1 MSTSSVSSSNSSAG
15 LVSSLGIGS
24 GLDLNGLITSLM
36 ASEQQ
41 PLINI
46 NTKEASFQAQLTA
59 LGTVKGAL
67 SSFQTSVQ
75 GLENVA
81 SFSTIG
87 ASVGDSSV
95 ASVTANNSA
104 SPGSYSLQVNSLAQ
118 NQIIATQDV
127 ASTTSAVGTGSI
139 TIQFGSYVT
148 SGGTTTFNPNASS
161 AAKTIQIPTSSNTLA
176 GIRDAINAA
185 NAGVSATIIN
195 DGTGNRL
202 SISSSQSG
210 TANALRITAADGTGT
225 AITNGTGLGLLAYD
239 ASTGGSSYASQTQA
253 AQDANLVVNGVA
265 ITKSS
270 NTISDAI
277 SGVTLNLLKQQATG
291 TAPTTISVSRDSSGI
306 IKAAQSMV
314 SSYNDL
320 AKQLNTL
327 TAYDSS
333 TNTAGTLLGDTAV
346 QSIQQQIR
354 SVMNGVLSSNTYSNL
369 SQLGITFQKDG
380 TLALDT
386 GVLQSAVNTNVGAV
400 MAAFGSYGV
409 STNTSVQFVTSGTS
423 TQPGKYAVNITQPAT
438 QGVLTGSTVTVPAV
452 TSSNNTFSV
461 SVDGV
466 SSAQLTI
473 PTGTYTGTQL
483 AALLQSQING
493 DTSLKNAGSQVSV
506 AYNASGQFVVTSNRY
521 GSASNVQF
529 TSGAA
534 GFFTSFGIQQGVSGV
549 AGLDVAGTIGGLPAT
564 GSGQNLTGS
573 SSGASGMKLLVTA
586 SAAGTY
592 GEVDFSTGFAS
603 QLDTALTNLLGTTGP
618 IAAET
623 NGINASITDLESQ
636 RTSVQQYLDNMKQ
649 NYQTQ
654 FAALDTQIAQL
665 KSTQSYLTQQLASLP
680 SASSS
685 SG

>member
-1 MSTSSVSSSNSSAG
+1 MSSSSPVSSSSASAG
-15 LVSSLGIGS
+15 LISSLGIGS

-36 ASEQQ
+36 AAEQQ
-41 PLINI
+41 PLVNI

-67 SSFQTSVQ
+67 STFQTSVQ

-81 SFSTIG
+81 GFNTIG
-87 ASVGDSSV
+87 ATVGDASV

-104 SPGSYSLQVNSLAQ
+104 APGSYSLQVNSLAQ
-118 NQIIATQDV
+118 NQIIATQDI
-127 ASTTSAVGTGSI
+127 ASTTSAIGTGSI
-139 TIQFGSYVT
+139 TIQFGSYT
-148 SGGTTTFNPNASS
+148 TASGTTTFNPNANTPS
-161 AAKTIQIPTSSNTLA
+161 KTIQIPAANNTLS

-185 NAGVSATIIN
+185 NAGVTATIIN

-202 SISSSQSG
+202 SISSTQSG
-210 TANALRITAADGTGT
+210 TANALRITAADSNGNPVTD
-225 AITNGTGLGLLAYD
+225 GTGLSQLAYD
-239 ASTGGSSYASQTQA
+239 ASTGGTSYASQTQA

-277 SGVTLNLLKQQATG
+277 QGVTLTLLKSQATG

-306 IKAAQSMV
+306 VKAAQSMV

-354 SVMNGVLSSNTYSNL
+354 SVMNGVLNSNTYSNL

-386 GVLQSAVNTNVGAV
+386 GVLQTAVNTNVGAV

-409 STNTSVQFVTSGTS
+409 STNNSVQFVTSGTT
-423 TQPGKYAVNITQPAT
+423 TQPGKYAINITQPAT
-438 QGVLTGSTVTVPAV
+438 QGVLTGSAVTVPTV
-452 TSSNNTFSV
+452 TSSNNTFAINV
-461 SVDGV
+461 NGV
-466 SSAQLTI
+466 TSATLTI

-483 AALLQSQING
+483 AAAMQSQING
-493 DTSLKNAGSQVSV
+493 DTTLKNAGSQVSV
-506 AYNASGQFVVTSNRY
+506 AYTNGQFVVTSSKY
-521 GSASNVQF
+521 GSASTVQF
-529 TSGAA
+529 SSGAA
-534 GFFTSFGIQQGVSGV
+534 GFFTSFGFQSNV
-549 AGLDVAGTIGGLPAT
+549 AGTTGLDVAGTIGGLTAT
-564 GSGQNLTGS
+564 GNGQNLTGT
-573 SSGASGMKLLVTA
+573 SGASGMKLLVTA
-586 SAAGTY
+586 NTAGSY

-603 QLDTALTNLLGTTGP
+603 QLDTTLTSLLGTTGP
-618 IAAET
+618 LAAET

-654 FAALDTQIAQL
+654 FSALDTQIAQL
-665 KSTQSYLTQQLASLP
+665 KQTQSYLTQQLASLP
-680 SASSS
+680 GASSS